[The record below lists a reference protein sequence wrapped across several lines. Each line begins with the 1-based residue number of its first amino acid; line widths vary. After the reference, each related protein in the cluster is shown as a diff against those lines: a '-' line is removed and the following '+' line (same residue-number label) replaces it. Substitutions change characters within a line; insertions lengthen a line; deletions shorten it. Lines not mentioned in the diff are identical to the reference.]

1 MPVKRLLGFPTPV
14 SFRIVVTHNLEL
26 YEMVDCSISIIQQN
40 LCSSIMEL
48 LAWCQSLVFVGE
60 MQVSYNIMI
69 NVYATA
75 GLHHE
80 AQELF
85 QAMLRDGCSPD
96 SLTYLALI
104 RAYTQSFKFLE
115 AEETIMSMQN
125 EGVLPSCVHFNQ
137 LLSAFAK
144 AGFTEEAE
152 RVYHTLLSAGLSPD
166 VACYRTMLRGYL
178 DYGCVEKGI
187 TFFEQIRES
196 VEPDR
201 FIMSSAVHFYK
212 LAGKELEAEGIL
224 DSMKSLGIPFLK
236 NLEVGSKTKAP

>member
-1 MPVKRLLGFPTPV
+1 M
-14 SFRIVVTHNLEL
+14 THNLEL

-212 LAGKELEAEGIL
+212 LAGKELEAEDIL